1 MKMKRFSLAC
11 LLLGFSMLSIRAVE
25 EKALIVEQ
33 QNGSTTVFLL
43 SEKPE
48 MTFADHVLQI
58 GMNGKTTSFEI
69 EKVQQFYFDNASSG
83 VSPLAA
89 NGLRIYSPSNDR
101 IVIEGID
108 EKEAVSLYSLEG
120 MAFANHVSTRN
131 GVAEIS
137 LASLPKGTYL
147 IEVSNKKTFKIV
159 RK

>member
-1 MKMKRFSLAC
+1 
-11 LLLGFSMLSIRAVE
+11 MLSIQAAE

-58 GMNGKTTSFEI
+58 GVNGKTTSFEI
-69 EKVQQFYFDNASSG
+69 EKVQQFYFKNISSG

-89 NGLRIYSPSNDR
+89 NGLRIYSPSDDK

-108 EKEAVSLYSLEG
+108 EKDAVSLYTIEG
-120 MAFANHVSTRN
+120 VAYANCVSTQNRT
-131 GVAEIS
+131 AEVS

-147 IEVSNKKTFKIV
+147 INISNKKTFKIV